1 LSQRQGGLV
10 LPPRQAAPPST
21 PLRLELGRECT
32 IGIAIASQG
41 SDAEAARLTLSQAV
55 SLASGWY
62 PSEAG
67 CTWMRGRFAQL
78 LVETNAAP
86 GSTVMVTLQ
95 LTTPSRPMNNTVTLL
110 IEDGPPTRHA
120 VPQHG
125 PFEISVTG
133 TLDDRAAL
141 RLQLRLDR
149 PGETHG
155 GDMRPLCIALLSM
168 TITKAEAPPVAAA
181 PLLTQAP
188 PATIP
193 RPASAPPRLRLPSLA
208 ALDPARRL
216 LHQANRARDASH
228 WAEAAALYAAYLQR
242 RPHATAILVQ
252 LGNMRSM
259 AGEHAGAIESLTQA
273 AALGEPDAPAMLAH
287 AQARALAAA
296 PQSGPATIIDISAAL
311 APPPDEAP
319 APILGHGLS
328 RGSWSARQ
336 WRLGLAQSLAAQPGE
351 GLRFAMIDQALGAW
365 KALPQPLA
373 RALLDAAPDHRR
385 HMLAELAGRLESI
398 AAGPGDRVLVLG
410 PGPSQA
416 PLAQARAIGA
426 HVTLALAEPMAL
438 TTPHRVAPDLL
449 AALRDNAAFD
459 AQLLPMPP
467 PTAAAALADAA
478 RLAALPMPAP
488 LLPPNAPGEAP
499 RGPYIIADGAP
510 PWLQEAWMLLRA
522 SQPGLP
528 TLLGLDGPVPAIGM
542 AGVEGL
548 GPLPAL
554 IAGAQ
559 CLLATAT
566 DGSWPA
572 LALAAAQARRPCL
585 SLAEAD
591 GLDPLDSRATAQA
604 IAAMLAPE
612 ARIARIIA
620 QDLSMAGPQW
630 QLTDWDIVAKAALR
644 FGDAATAIPPLAA
657 PPAAA
662 QQIWAL
668 AASHGGG
675 LGRVA

>member
-1 LSQRQGGLV
+1 
-10 LPPRQAAPPST
+10 
-21 PLRLELGRECT
+21 
-32 IGIAIASQG
+32 
-41 SDAEAARLTLSQAV
+41 
-55 SLASGWY
+55 
-62 PSEAG
+62 
-67 CTWMRGRFAQL
+67 
-78 LVETNAAP
+78 
-86 GSTVMVTLQ
+86 
-95 LTTPSRPMNNTVTLL
+95 
-110 IEDGPPTRHA
+110 
-120 VPQHG
+120 
-125 PFEISVTG
+125 
-133 TLDDRAAL
+133 
-141 RLQLRLDR
+141 
-149 PGETHG
+149 
-155 GDMRPLCIALLSM
+155 M
-168 TITKAEAPPVAAA
+168 T
-181 PLLTQAP
+181 
-188 PATIP
+188 
-193 RPASAPPRLRLPSLA
+193 
-208 ALDPARRL
+208 
-216 LHQANRARDASH
+216 
-228 WAEAAALYAAYLQR
+228 
-242 RPHATAILVQ
+242 
-252 LGNMRSM
+252 
-259 AGEHAGAIESLTQA
+259 
-273 AALGEPDAPAMLAH
+273 
-287 AQARALAAA
+287 
-296 PQSGPATIIDISAAL
+296 ISAAL
-311 APPPDEAP
+311 WHHAATEAAQQRDWAAALHILEMHRADWPEEPAFLLNAANWLRMAPPPDEAP
-319 APILGHGLS
+319 APILGQGLR

-351 GLRFAMIDQALGAW
+351 GLSFTVIDQTLGAW
-365 KALPQPLA
+365 KVLPSPLA
-373 RALLDAAPDHRR
+373 RALLDATPDHRR

-398 AAGPGDRVLVLG
+398 EAGPGDQVLVLG

-416 PLAQARAIGA
+416 PLAQARARGA

-449 AALRDNAAFD
+449 AALRETASFDRLLLAMPVQASAAP
-459 AQLLPMPP
+459 LPMPP
-467 PTAAAALADAA
+467 L
-478 RLAALPMPAP
+478 

-510 PWLQEAWMLLRA
+510 PWLQEAWILLRA

-585 SLAEAD
+585 SMAEAD

-620 QDLSMAGPQW
+620 QDIRMAGPQC
-630 QLTDWDIVAKAALR
+630 QLTDWDSVAKAALR
-644 FGDAATAIPPLAA
+644 FDDAPPPSLATPSLAA